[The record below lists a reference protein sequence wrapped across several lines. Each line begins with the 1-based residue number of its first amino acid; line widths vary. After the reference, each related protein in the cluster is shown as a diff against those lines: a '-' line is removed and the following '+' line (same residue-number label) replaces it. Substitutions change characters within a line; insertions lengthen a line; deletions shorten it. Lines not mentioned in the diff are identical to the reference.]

1 MNDLSKST
9 KSNLRGLLAI
19 ALRYKRE
26 TDSAPMVVAKGQGL
40 TARKILDL
48 AQENNV
54 PIHEDPVLSQ
64 LMKDIDLDQPIPP
77 ELYEAV
83 AKVLTF
89 VYAVDR
95 KVKNEG

>member
-1 MNDLSKST
+1 MNDKSKST
-9 KSNLRGLLAI
+9 KTNLRGLLAI

-40 TARKILDL
+40 TARKILNL

-64 LMKDIDLDQPIPP
+64 LMKDMDLDQPIPP

-95 KVKNEG
+95 KVKNEQ